1 MQTTLFERLQPV
13 LILLSVAVGLGL
25 APINGMANIASG
37 VIVPLLGMMLYATF
51 LPLSLRRFGWSWKK
65 ANVTAASLI
74 TNFVWTPLLAWGLG
88 ALFLQ
93 THPDLWVGLI
103 MLLVTPCTDWYIV
116 FTSVAKGDVALAT
129 ALLPLNL
136 VLQVLLLPLYLLL
149 FAGTLV
155 ELTLGQL
162 VEGILWVLLLPLGL
176 AMLTCWG
183 QTQGYFP
190 RPITS
195 VLNRAETVQVISLNL
210 AIVAIFAAEGSAL
223 VQNPDLLLLLLLPL
237 GLFFGINFALG
248 LVIGRYFRFS
258 YPELACL
265 SCTTLARNSPLSL
278 AIAAS
283 AFPHRPLIAIA
294 LIIGPLIELPV
305 LALVS
310 QTLLWIR
317 CRELWPHQD

>member
-1 MQTTLFERLQPV
+1 MQTRLFERLQPV
-13 LILLSVAVGLGL
+13 WILLSVAVGLAL
-25 APINGMANIASG
+25 APVNGMAPFASG
-37 VIVPLLGMMLYATF
+37 VIVPLLAVMLYTTF
-51 LPLSLRRFGWSWKK
+51 LPLSLRRFGQSLKTIK
-65 ANVTAASLI
+65 VTTASLI

-93 THPDLWVGLI
+93 AHPDLWVGLI

-136 VLQVLLLPLYLLL
+136 ILQVVLLPLYLLL

-155 ELTLGQL
+155 ALEWAQL
-162 VEGILWVLLLPLGL
+162 FGGLFWVLLVPLGL
-176 AMLTCWG
+176 AMLTRWG
-183 QTQGYFP
+183 QTQGCLP

-195 VLNRAETVQVISLNL
+195 VLRRTEAFQVFSLNL

-223 VQNPDLLLLLLLPL
+223 VQNPDLLRLLLIPL

-248 LVIGRYFRFS
+248 LAIGRYFRFS
-258 YPELACL
+258 YPELACF

-283 AFPHRPLIAIA
+283 TFPHRPLIAIA
-294 LIIGPLIELPV
+294 LIIGPLVELPI

-310 QTLLWIR
+310 QLLLWIR
-317 CRELWPHQD
+317 RRGW

>member
-1 MQTTLFERLQPV
+1 
-13 LILLSVAVGLGL
+13 
-25 APINGMANIASG
+25 MANIAAG
-37 VIVPLLGMMLYATF
+37 LIVPLLGVMLYATF
-51 LPLSLRRFGWSWKK
+51 LSLSLRGFGWSWKK
-65 ANVTAASLI
+65 VNVTAASLI

-93 THPDLWVGLI
+93 AHPDLWVGLI
-103 MLLVTPCTDWYIV
+103 MLLVTPCTDWYLV

-136 VLQVLLLPLYLLL
+136 VLQVVLLPLYLLL

-155 ELTLGQL
+155 ELALGQL
-162 VEGILWVLLLPLGL
+162 VEGIFWVLLVPLGL
-176 AMLTCWG
+176 AMLTRWG
-183 QTQGYFP
+183 QTQGHLP
-190 RPITS
+190 RPITA
-195 VLNRAETVQVISLNL
+195 VLNRAETLQVISLNL

-223 VQNPDLLLLLLLPL
+223 VQNPDLLLRLLLPL

-248 LVIGRYFRFS
+248 LMVCRYFRFS
-258 YPELACL
+258 YPELACF

-283 AFPHRPLIAIA
+283 AFAHRPLIAIA

-305 LALVS
+305 LALVT

-317 CRELWPHQD
+317 RRGLWPRQD